1 MKKASPCVI
10 CSLPAQCRS
19 LFFLLTLMFPL
30 TVGGLL
36 GQASKRCVEIRKLV
50 VDAVSSVSQLSVG
63 GGFAEKSRRFARR
76 LWPDILLGGN
86 PSAAGCFRHFTS
98 CYVSRSSGFTITLFA
113 MTWSYTISAHH
124 IPSYTVERHLLL
136 RLSLSYDKDA
146 AASLSYDEL

>member
-50 VDAVSSVSQLSVG
+50 VDAVSSVSKLSVG
-63 GGFAEKSRRFARR
+63 GGFA
-76 LWPDILLGGN
+76 GN
-86 PSAAGCFRHFTS
+86 PAAS
-98 CYVSRSSGFTITLFA
+98 QEGFGLTFCWA
-113 MTWSYTISAHH
+113 A
-124 IPSYTVERHLLL
+124 IPVLRAVFVFLRAATCRDHQDLLL
-136 RLSLSYDKDA
+136 RLSL
-146 AASLSYDEL
+146 